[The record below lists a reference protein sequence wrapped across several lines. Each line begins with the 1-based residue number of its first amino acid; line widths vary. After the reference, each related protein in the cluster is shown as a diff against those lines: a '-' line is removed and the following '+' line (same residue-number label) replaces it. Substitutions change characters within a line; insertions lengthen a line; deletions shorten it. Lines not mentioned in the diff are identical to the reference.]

1 MLLPLSPI
9 PCASHGERVAYVE
22 LKGLNKSFAGK
33 PAVRDFRLSME
44 QGEFVSLLGPSG
56 CGKSTTLRM
65 IAGFEEPDSGE
76 VWLGDQNVLDLP
88 AHRRGMGMVFQSY
101 ALFPHLTAWGN
112 VAFGLRIAG
121 RAAGEIRRRVPELL
135 DLVSLREAAGQYPRQ
150 LSGGQQ
156 QRVALA
162 RALAIEP
169 RVLLLD
175 EPLSALDAVV
185 RVTLRE
191 EIRRIQS
198 ALGITTLY
206 VTHDQEEALAIS
218 DRVVVMRDGWVEQV
232 GTPEAVYAEPATRF
246 VASFIG
252 KMNQLSAVV
261 ESVREGRVRWGE
273 HRLAVSPAATV
284 RLAEGQAVL
293 VLVRP
298 EAIAVAPAGTE
309 GPTGENRLP
318 ATIELVTFLGPVTRL
333 SLEARGRQVLA
344 DVTTGDRGRF
354 QRGMPVQLAFPAAA
368 CRVQADEPAGG
379 PR

>member
-1 MLLPLSPI
+1 M
-9 PCASHGERVAYVE
+9 AYVE

-33 PAVRDFRLSME
+33 PAVREFGLSME
-44 QGEFVSLLGPSG
+44 KGEFVSLLGPSG

-65 IAGFEEPDSGE
+65 VAGFEEPDSGE
-76 VWLGDQNVLDLP
+76 VWLGDQDMLKLP
-88 AHRRGMGMVFQSY
+88 AHRRGMGMVFQNY
-101 ALFPHLTAWGN
+101 ALFPHLTAWSN

-121 RAAGEIRRRVPELL
+121 RPAGEIQRRVPELL
-135 DLVSLREAAGQYPRQ
+135 ELVGLREVGGQYPCQ

-198 ALGITTLY
+198 TLGITTLY

-218 DRVVVMRDGWVEQV
+218 DRVVVMRDGRVEQV
-232 GTPEAVYAEPATRF
+232 GTPQAVYAEPATRF
-246 VASFIG
+246 VATFIG
-252 KMNQLSAVV
+252 KMNQLPAVV
-261 ESVREGRVRWGE
+261 ERACEGRLRWGE
-273 HRLAVSPAATV
+273 HPVGVPPAAT
-284 RLAEGQAVL
+284 AWPSANQAVV

-298 EAIAVAPAGTE
+298 EAVAVAPAGAE
-309 GPTGENRLP
+309 RWAEEAGENRLP
-318 ATIELVTFLGPVTRL
+318 AIVELITFLGSVTRL
-333 SLEARGRQVLA
+333 SLETGGRRLLA
-344 DVTTGDRGRF
+344 DVTTSDRGRF
-354 QRGMPVQLAFPAAA
+354 QRGSPVELALPRAA
-368 CRVQADEPAGG
+368 CRVLADDSAGG
-379 PR
+379 LR

>member
-1 MLLPLSPI
+1 M
-9 PCASHGERVAYVE
+9 AYVK
-22 LKGLNKSFAGK
+22 LKQLNKTFVGK
-33 PAVRDFRLSME
+33 PAVRDFGLSME
-44 QGEFVSLLGPSG
+44 KGEFVSLLGPSG

-65 IAGFEEPDSGE
+65 VAGFEEPDSGE
-76 VWLGDQNVLDLP
+76 VWLGDQNVLALP
-88 AHRRGMGMVFQSY
+88 PHRRGMGMVFQSY
-101 ALFPHLTAWGN
+101 ALFPHLTAWNN

-121 RAAGEIRRRVPELL
+121 RPAAEIRRRVPELL
-135 DLVSLREAAGQYPRQ
+135 ELVGLREVAGQYPRQ

-246 VASFIG
+246 VATFIG
-252 KMNQLSAVV
+252 KVNQLAGVI
-261 ESVREGRVRWGE
+261 ERTREGRVRWGG
-273 HRLAVSPAATV
+273 RCLAVPPAATA
-284 RLAEGQAVL
+284 RLADGQAVV

-298 EAIAVAPAGTE
+298 EAVTVAPADAA
-309 GPTGENRLP
+309 GPAERAGENRVP
-318 ATIELVTFLGPVTRL
+318 ATVGIVTFLGSVTRL
-333 SLEARGRQVLA
+333 GLEAGGRRLLA
-344 DVTTGDRGRF
+344 DVTTDDRRRF
-354 QRGMPVQLAFPAAA
+354 QRGVPVQFVFPAAA
-368 CRVQADEPAGG
+368 CRVLADEPAGG

>member
-1 MLLPLSPI
+1 
-9 PCASHGERVAYVE
+9 VAYVE
-22 LKGLNKSFAGK
+22 LKGLNKTFAGK
-33 PAVRDFRLSME
+33 PAVRDFGLSME
-44 QGEFVSLLGPSG
+44 KGEFVSLLGPSG

-65 IAGFEEPDSGE
+65 VAGFEEPDSGQ
-76 VWLGDQNVLDLP
+76 VWLGDQNILELP
-88 AHRRGMGMVFQSY
+88 PHRRGMGMVFQSY
-101 ALFPHLTAWGN
+101 ALFPHLTAWNN

-121 RAAGEIRRRVPELL
+121 RPPGEIRRRVPELL
-135 DLVSLREAAGQYPRQ
+135 EMVGLREAGSMYPRQ

-156 QRVALA
+156 QRVALV

-232 GTPEAVYAEPATRF
+232 GTPEVVYAEPATRF

-252 KMNQLSAVV
+252 QMNQLSAVV
-261 ESVREGRVRWGE
+261 ERARDGQVRWGD
-273 HRLAVSPAATV
+273 HGLKVSPAATA
-284 RLAEGQAVL
+284 RLTEGQAVL

-298 EAIAVAPAGTE
+298 EEIEVVPADAE
-309 GPTGENRLP
+309 GPREQAGENRLP

-333 SLEARGRQVLA
+333 SLEAKGRRLLA
-344 DVTTGDRGRF
+344 DVATVDRGRF
-354 QRGMPVQLAFPAAA
+354 QRGVPVRLVFPAAA
-368 CRVQADEPAGG
+368 CRVMADESTGEPALAPRAGG

>member
-1 MLLPLSPI
+1 LPYI
-9 PCASHGERVAYVE
+9 E
-22 LKGLNKSFAGK
+22 LKGLNKSFVGK
-33 PAVRDFRLSME
+33 PAVREFGLTME
-44 QGEFVSLLGPSG
+44 KGEFVSLLGPSG

-65 IAGFEEPDSGE
+65 VAGFEEPDSGE
-76 VWLGDQNVLDLP
+76 VWLGGENVLNSP
-88 AHRRGMGMVFQSY
+88 PHRRGMGFVFQSY
-101 ALFPHLTAWGN
+101 ALFPHLTAWNN

-121 RAAGEIRRRVPELL
+121 RPAVEIRRRVVEMLELV
-135 DLVSLREAAGQYPRQ
+135 DLREAGNQYPRQ

-191 EIRRIQS
+191 EIRRIQTT
-198 ALGITTLY
+198 LGITTLY

-218 DRVVVMRDGWVEQV
+218 DRVVVMREGWVEQV

-246 VASFIG
+246 VATFIG
-252 KMNQLSAVV
+252 KMNQLPGLV
-261 ESVREGRVRWGE
+261 EDAEQGRVLWGS
-273 HRLAVSPAATV
+273 HRLAVPPDATAGLAA
-284 RLAEGQAVL
+284 GQGVL

-298 EAIAVAPAGTE
+298 EAITVTPATPG
-309 GPTGENRLP
+309 GPAEPAGENRVP
-318 ATIELVTFLGPVTRL
+318 ASIEILTFLGSVTRL
-333 SLEARGRQVLA
+333 SLEVGGRRLLA
-344 DVTTGDRGRF
+344 DVTTGDRDRF
-354 QRGMPVQLAFPAAA
+354 RRGEPVQLAFPVAA
-368 CRVQADEPAGG
+368 CRVLAEQPGGG

>member
-1 MLLPLSPI
+1 M
-9 PCASHGERVAYVE
+9 AYVE
-22 LKGLNKSFAGK
+22 LKGLNKTFAGN

-44 QGEFVSLLGPSG
+44 KGEFVSLLGPSG

-65 IAGFEEPDSGE
+65 VAGFEEPDSGE
-76 VWLGDQNVLDLP
+76 VWLGDQNLLDLP
-88 AHRRGMGMVFQSY
+88 PHRRGMGMVFQSY
-101 ALFPHLTAWGN
+101 ALFPHLTAWNN

-121 RAAGEIRRRVPELL
+121 RPAAEIRRRVPELL
-135 DLVSLREAAGQYPRQ
+135 ELVGLREAGGQYPRQ

-218 DRVVVMRDGWVEQV
+218 DRVVVMRDGGVEQV

-246 VASFIG
+246 VATFIG
-252 KMNQLSAVV
+252 KMNQLAGVV
-261 ESVREGRVRWGE
+261 ECAREGRVRWGDQP
-273 HRLAVSPAATV
+273 LAVSPAASA
-284 RLAEGQAVL
+284 RLADGQAVV

-298 EAIAVAPAGTE
+298 EAVAVTPADAK
-309 GPTGENRLP
+309 GPTEAAGENRIA
-318 ATIELVTFLGPVTRL
+318 ATVELVTFLGPVTRL
-333 SLEARGRQVLA
+333 SLEAGGRRLLV
-344 DVTTGDRGRF
+344 DMTTADRGRF
-354 QRGMPVQLAFPAAA
+354 QRGLPVRLVFPAAA
-368 CRVQADEPAGG
+368 CRVLADESAGG
-379 PR
+379 PARAPRAGGPW

>member
-1 MLLPLSPI
+1 MLRPLSVI

-22 LKGLNKSFAGK
+22 LKGLKKSFAGK

-44 QGEFVSLLGPSG
+44 KGEFVSRLGPSG

-76 VWLGDQNVLDLP
+76 VWLDDQNVLDLP
-88 AHRRGMGMVFQSY
+88 PHRRGMGMVFQRY
-101 ALFPHLTAWGN
+101 ALFPHLTAWNN

-121 RAAGEIRRRVPELL
+121 RPAGEIRRRVPELL
-135 DLVSLREAAGQYPRQ
+135 ELVGLGEAGGRYPRQ
-150 LSGGQQ
+150 LSGGEQ

-252 KMNQLSAVV
+252 KMNQLSAIV
-261 ESVREGRVRWGE
+261 ERAREGRVRWGD
-273 HRLAVSPAATV
+273 HGLMVPPAATA
-284 RLAEGQAVL
+284 RLAEGQAVM
-293 VLVRP
+293 VLIRP
-298 EAIAVAPAGTE
+298 EAIAVTPADAMRPMEQAGQ
-309 GPTGENRLP
+309 NR
-318 ATIELVTFLGPVTRL
+318 
-333 SLEARGRQVLA
+333 VLA
-344 DVTTGDRGRF
+344 G
-354 QRGMPVQLAFPAAA
+354 
-368 CRVQADEPAGG
+368 
-379 PR
+379 

>member
-1 MLLPLSPI
+1 M
-9 PCASHGERVAYVE
+9 AYVE
-22 LKGLNKSFAGK
+22 LKGLNKTFAGK

-44 QGEFVSLLGPSG
+44 KGEFVSLLGPSG

-65 IAGFEEPDSGE
+65 VAGFEEPDSGE
-76 VWLGDQNVLDLP
+76 VWLGDRNVLDLP
-88 AHRRGMGMVFQSY
+88 PHRRGMGMVFQSY
-101 ALFPHLTAWGN
+101 ALFPHLTAWNN

-121 RAAGEIRRRVPELL
+121 RPAGEIGRRVPELL
-135 DLVSLREAAGQYPRQ
+135 ELVGLREAGGRYPRQ
-150 LSGGQQ
+150 LSGGEQ

-185 RVTLRE
+185 RVSLRE

-232 GTPEAVYAEPATRF
+232 GSPEAVYAEPATRF
-246 VASFIG
+246 VATFIG
-252 KMNQLSAVV
+252 KMNQLAGVL
-261 ESVREGRVRWGE
+261 ERAREGRVRWGDQ
-273 HRLAVSPAATV
+273 HLAVPPAATA
-284 RLAEGQAVL
+284 RLADGQAVV

-298 EAIAVAPAGTE
+298 EAVAVAPDHARLPAGQA
-309 GPTGENRLP
+309 GENRVP
-318 ATIELVTFLGPVTRL
+318 ATVELVTFLGPVTRL
-333 SLEARGRQVLA
+333 SLEAGGRRLLV
-344 DVTTGDRGRF
+344 DVTAADRGRF
-354 QRGMPVQLAFPAAA
+354 QRGAPVQLLFPAAA
-368 CRVQADEPAGG
+368 CRVVAEETPGG
-379 PR
+379 PQ

>member
-1 MLLPLSPI
+1 
-9 PCASHGERVAYVE
+9 VAYVE
-22 LKGLNKSFAGK
+22 LKSLNKTFAGK
-33 PAVRDFRLSME
+33 PAVRDFGLKME
-44 QGEFVSLLGPSG
+44 KGEFVSLLGPSG

-65 IAGFEEPDSGE
+65 VAGFEEPDSGE
-76 VWLGDQNVLDLP
+76 VWLGDQNLLALP
-88 AHRRGMGMVFQSY
+88 PHRRGMGMVFQSY
-101 ALFPHLTAWGN
+101 ALFPHLTAWNN

-121 RAAGEIRRRVPELL
+121 RPAGEIRRRVPELL
-135 DLVSLREAAGQYPRQ
+135 DLVGLREAGDRYPRQ

-218 DRVVVMRDGWVEQV
+218 DRVVVMRDGWMEQV
-232 GTPEAVYAEPATRF
+232 GTPESVYAEPATRF

-252 KMNQLSAVV
+252 KMNQLAGVV
-261 ESVREGRVRWGE
+261 ESAREGRVRWGDQPF
-273 HRLAVSPAATV
+273 AVPPAATA
-284 RLAEGQAVL
+284 RLADGQTVM

-298 EAIAVAPAGTE
+298 EAIAVAPADAV
-309 GPTGENRLP
+309 GPREQAGEVRVL
-318 ATIELVTFLGPVTRL
+318 ATVEMVTFLGSVTRL
-333 SLEARGRQVLA
+333 SLEAGGRRLFV
-344 DVTTGDRGRF
+344 DVTTGEHGRF
-354 QRGMPVQLAFPAAA
+354 QRGAPVQLAFPAAV
-368 CRVQADEPAGG
+368 CRVLADDSPGEPARALRAGEM
-379 PR
+379 R

>member
-1 MLLPLSPI
+1 LPYL
-9 PCASHGERVAYVE
+9 E

-33 PAVRDFRLSME
+33 PAVREFGLTME
-44 QGEFVSLLGPSG
+44 RGEFVSLLGPSG

-65 IAGFEEPDSGE
+65 VAGFEEPDSGE
-76 VWLGDQNVLDLP
+76 VRLAGEDVLASP
-88 AHRRGMGMVFQSY
+88 PHRRGMGFVFQSY
-101 ALFPHLTAWGN
+101 ALFPHLTAWNN

-121 RAAGEIRRRVPELL
+121 RPAGEIRRRVEEMLELV
-135 DLVSLREAAGQYPRQ
+135 DLREAGGQYPRQ

-198 ALGITTLY
+198 ALGITAVY

-218 DRVVVMRDGWVEQV
+218 DRVVVMREGRVEQV

-246 VASFIG
+246 VATFIG
-252 KMNQLSAVV
+252 KMNQLPGLV
-261 ESVREGRVRWGE
+261 EDARQGHIRWGS
-273 HRLAVSPAATV
+273 HRVTVPPEATAGLAA
-284 RLAEGQAVL
+284 GQPVV

-298 EAIAVAPAGTE
+298 EAITISPVQSGPAGE
-309 GPTGENRLP
+309 ARENRAS
-318 ATIELVTFLGPVTRL
+318 ATLGIPTFLGSVTRL
-333 SLEARGRQVLA
+333 SLEVGNQRLLA
-344 DVTTGDRGRF
+344 DVTTGDRDRF
-354 QRGMPVQLAFPAAA
+354 RRGEPVHLAFPAAA
-368 CRVQADEPAGG
+368 CRVLPEPPGG
-379 PR
+379 GLR

>member
-1 MLLPLSPI
+1 
-9 PCASHGERVAYVE
+9 VAYVE

-135 DLVSLREAAGQYPRQ
+135 DLVGLGEAAGQYPRQ

-232 GTPEAVYAEPATRF
+232 GTPEAVYAQPATRF

-252 KMNQLSAVV
+252 KMNQLAGVV
-261 ESVREGRVRWGE
+261 EGAREGRVRWGE
-273 HRLAVSPAATV
+273 HRLAIPPAATAG
-284 RLAEGQAVL
+284 LADGQAVL
-293 VLVRP
+293 VMVRP
-298 EAIAVAPAGTE
+298 EAIAVAPVGAE
-309 GPTGENRLP
+309 GPPGENRLP
-318 ATIELVTFLGPVTRL
+318 ATVELVTFLGPVTRL
-333 SLEARGRQVLA
+333 SLQTGGRQVLA

-368 CRVQADEPAGG
+368 CRLVADESARGL
-379 PR
+379 R

>member
-1 MLLPLSPI
+1 
-9 PCASHGERVAYVE
+9 VAYVE
-22 LKGLNKSFAGK
+22 LKTLNKTFAGK
-33 PAVRDFRLSME
+33 PAVRDFGLSME
-44 QGEFVSLLGPSG
+44 KGEFVSLLGPSG

-65 IAGFEEPDSGE
+65 VAGFEEPDSGE

-88 AHRRGMGMVFQSY
+88 PHRRGMGMVFQSY
-101 ALFPHLTAWGN
+101 ALFPHLTAWNN

-121 RAAGEIRRRVPELL
+121 RPAGEIRRRVPELL
-135 DLVSLREAAGQYPRQ
+135 ELVGLREAGGQYPRQ

-232 GTPEAVYAEPATRF
+232 GTPQAIYAEPATRF
-246 VASFIG
+246 VATFIG
-252 KMNQLSAVV
+252 KMNQLVAVV
-261 ESVREGRVRWGE
+261 ACAREGRVRWGDLSLTVPPASTA
-273 HRLAVSPAATV
+273 RLAD
-284 RLAEGQAVL
+284 GQGVV

-298 EAIAVAPAGTE
+298 EALAVVPAAAEGPAGRA
-309 GPTGENRLP
+309 GENRVA
-318 ATIELVTFLGPVTRL
+318 ATVEIVTFLGPVTRL
-333 SLEARGRQVLA
+333 GLEARGGRLLA
-344 DVTTGDRGRF
+344 DVTTDDRCRF
-354 QRGMPVQLAFPAAA
+354 QRGVSVQLVFPAAA
-368 CRVQADEPAGG
+368 CRVLVEESTGG

>member
-1 MLLPLSPI
+1 
-9 PCASHGERVAYVE
+9 VAYVE
-22 LKGLNKSFAGK
+22 LKRLNKTFAGK
-33 PAVRDFRLSME
+33 PAVRDFQLSMV

-65 IAGFEEPDSGE
+65 VAGFEEPDSGE
-76 VWLGDQNVLDLP
+76 VWLGDQNMLALP
-88 AHRRGMGMVFQSY
+88 PHRRGMGMVFQSY
-101 ALFPHLTAWGN
+101 ALFPHLTAWNN

-121 RAAGEIRRRVPELL
+121 RPAGEIQRRVPELL
-135 DLVSLREAAGQYPRQ
+135 ELVGLGEAGGRYPRQ

-232 GTPEAVYAEPATRF
+232 GTPESVYAEPATWF

-252 KMNQLSAVV
+252 KMNQLAGVIESA
-261 ESVREGRVRWGE
+261 REGRVRWGDRPLE
-273 HRLAVSPAATV
+273 VPPAATA
-284 RLAEGQAVL
+284 RLADGQAVM

-298 EAIAVAPAGTE
+298 EAIAVAPADAV
-309 GPTGENRLP
+309 GPRERAGEIRVL
-318 ATIELVTFLGPVTRL
+318 ATVEMVTFLGSVTRL
-333 SLEARGRQVLA
+333 SLEAGGRRLFV
-344 DVTTGDRGRF
+344 DVTTGEHGHF
-354 QRGMPVQLAFPAAA
+354 QRGAPVRLAFPAAV
-368 CRVQADEPAGG
+368 CRVLADESPGGPARAPQAGG
-379 PR
+379 TR

>member
-1 MLLPLSPI
+1 M
-9 PCASHGERVAYVE
+9 AYVE

-33 PAVRDFRLSME
+33 PAVRDFRLTME
-44 QGEFVSLLGPSG
+44 KGEFVSLLGPSG

-76 VWLGDQNVLDLP
+76 VWLGTQNVLDLP
-88 AHRRGMGMVFQSY
+88 PHRRGMGMVFQSY

-121 RAAGEIRRRVPELL
+121 RPVGEIRQRVPELL
-135 DLVSLREAAGQYPRQ
+135 ELVGLRETAGQYPRQ

-198 ALGITTLY
+198 GLGITTLY

-246 VASFIG
+246 VATFIG
-252 KMNQLSAVV
+252 KMNQLRAVV
-261 ESVREGRVRWGE
+261 EIAREGRLRWGE
-273 HRLAVSPAATV
+273 HRLAVPPAATA
-284 RLAEGQAVL
+284 RLADGQAVL

-298 EAIAVAPAGTE
+298 EAIAVVPDRAEGPAE
-309 GPTGENRLP
+309 PTGENRLW
-318 ATIELVTFLGPVTRL
+318 ANVELVTFLGPVTRL
-333 SLEARGRQVLA
+333 SLEAEGGRLVA

-354 QRGMPVQLAFPAAA
+354 QRGMPVQIAFPAAA
-368 CRVQADEPAGG
+368 CRVLGDDPAGG
-379 PR
+379 PAGAPRAGGPR

>member
-1 MLLPLSPI
+1 M
-9 PCASHGERVAYVE
+9 AYVE

-44 QGEFVSLLGPSG
+44 KGEFVSLLGPSG

-65 IAGFEEPDSGE
+65 VAGFEEPDSGE
-76 VWLGDQNVLDLP
+76 VRLGDQNLLDLP
-88 AHRRGMGMVFQSY
+88 PHRRGMGMVFQSY
-101 ALFPHLTAWGN
+101 ALFPHLTAWNN

-121 RAAGEIRRRVPELL
+121 RPAAEIRRRVPELL
-135 DLVSLREAAGQYPRQ
+135 ELVGLREAGGQYPRQ

-162 RALAIEP
+162 RARAIEP

-191 EIRRIQS
+191 EIRRIQT

-218 DRVVVMRDGWVEQV
+218 DRVVVMHDGGVEQV

-246 VASFIG
+246 VATFIG
-252 KMNQLSAVV
+252 KINQLMGVV
-261 ESVREGRVRWGE
+261 ERAAEGWVRWGN
-273 HRLAVSPAATV
+273 HRLAVPSPATAG
-284 RLAEGQAVL
+284 LADGSEVV

-298 EAIAVAPAGTE
+298 EAVVVAPPGAG
-309 GPTGENRLP
+309 GPIGDNRVP
-318 ATIELVTFLGPVTRL
+318 ASVEIVTFLGPVTRL
-333 SLEARGRQVLA
+333 SLTIDGRPFVA
-344 DVTTGDRGRF
+344 DVTTGDRGHF
-354 QRGMPVQLAFPAAA
+354 HRGAPVQIVFPAAA
-368 CRVQADEPAGG
+368 CRVLTADRAGG

>member
-1 MLLPLSPI
+1 M
-9 PCASHGERVAYVE
+9 AYVE
-22 LKGLNKSFAGK
+22 LKSLNKSFAGK

-44 QGEFVSLLGPSG
+44 KGEFVSLLGPSG

-65 IAGFEEPDSGE
+65 VAGFEEPDSGE
-76 VWLGDQNVLDLP
+76 VWLGTQNVLDLP
-88 AHRRGMGMVFQSY
+88 PHRRGMGMVFQSY
-101 ALFPHLTAWGN
+101 ALFPHLTAWNN

-121 RAAGEIRRRVPELL
+121 RPAAEIRRRVPELL
-135 DLVSLREAAGQYPRQ
+135 ELVGLREAEGQYPRQ

-185 RVTLRE
+185 RVTLRD
-191 EIRRIQS
+191 EIRRIQT

-232 GTPEAVYAEPATRF
+232 GTPETVYAEPATRF
-246 VASFIG
+246 VATFIG
-252 KMNQLSAVV
+252 KINQLAGVV
-261 ESVREGRVRWGE
+261 ERAAEGRVRWGDHLVTVPPE
-273 HRLAVSPAATV
+273 ATAGLVDGKAVV
-284 RLAEGQAVL
+284 

-298 EAIAVAPAGTE
+298 EAVAVVPAGAE
-309 GPTGENRLP
+309 GSPGENRLP
-318 ATIELVTFLGPVTRL
+318 ATIQLVTFLGPVIRL
-333 SLEARGRQVLA
+333 SLEAGGRQFLV
-344 DVTTGDRGRF
+344 DITTGDRGRF
-354 QRGMPVQLAFPAAA
+354 QRGAPVQLVFPAAA
-368 CRVQADEPAGG
+368 CRVLGDESAGG
-379 PR
+379 GR

>member
-1 MLLPLSPI
+1 
-9 PCASHGERVAYVE
+9 VAYVE
-22 LKGLNKSFAGK
+22 LKSLNKSFAGK

-44 QGEFVSLLGPSG
+44 KGEFVSLLGPSG

-65 IAGFEEPDSGE
+65 IAGFEAPDSGE
-76 VWLGDQNVLDLP
+76 VWLGTQNVLDLP
-88 AHRRGMGMVFQSY
+88 PHRRGMGMVFQSY
-101 ALFPHLTAWGN
+101 ALFPHLTAWNN

-121 RAAGEIRRRVPELL
+121 RPAAEIRRRVPELL
-135 DLVSLREAAGQYPRQ
+135 DLVGLREAGGQYPRQ

-185 RVTLRE
+185 RVTLRD
-191 EIRRIQS
+191 EIRRIQT

-246 VASFIG
+246 VATFIG
-252 KMNQLSAVV
+252 KINQLAGVV
-261 ESVREGRVRWGE
+261 ECAVEGRVRWGD
-273 HRLAVSPAATV
+273 HVVTVPPAATAGLV
-284 RLAEGQAVL
+284 DGEAVV

-298 EAIAVAPAGTE
+298 EAVAVVPAGAE
-309 GPTGENRLP
+309 GSPGENRVP
-318 ATIELVTFLGPVTRL
+318 ATIQLVTFLGPVTRL
-333 SLEARGRQVLA
+333 SLEAGGRQFLV
-344 DVTTGDRGRF
+344 DITTGDRGRF
-354 QRGMPVQLAFPAAA
+354 LRGVPVHLVFPAAA
-368 CRVQADEPAGG
+368 CRVLADESAGG
-379 PR
+379 ER

>member
-1 MLLPLSPI
+1 MLLPLSAV
-9 PCASHGERVAYVE
+9 PCAPLVRGPNDGGGRVAYVE
-22 LKGLNKSFAGK
+22 LRSLNKAFAGK

-44 QGEFVSLLGPSG
+44 KGEFVSRLGPSG

-76 VWLGDQNVLDLP
+76 VWLGDQNMLDLP
-88 AHRRGMGMVFQSY
+88 PHRRGMGMVFQSY
-101 ALFPHLTAWGN
+101 ALFPHLTAWNN
-112 VAFGLRIAG
+112 VAFGLRIAS
-121 RAAGEIRRRVPELL
+121 RPAGEIRRRVPELL
-135 DLVSLREAAGQYPRQ
+135 ELVGLREAGGQYPRQ

-246 VASFIG
+246 VAAFIG
-252 KMNQLSAVV
+252 KMNQLTGVV
-261 ESVREGRVRWGE
+261 ERAREGRVRWGE
-273 HRLAVSPAATV
+273 HCLAVPPAATD
-284 RLAEGQAVL
+284 RLSEGQVVL

-298 EAIAVAPAGTE
+298 EAIGVALAGAE
-309 GPTGENRLP
+309 GPTGETL
-318 ATIELVTFLGPVTRL
+318 
-333 SLEARGRQVLA
+333 
-344 DVTTGDRGRF
+344 
-354 QRGMPVQLAFPAAA
+354 
-368 CRVQADEPAGG
+368 
-379 PR
+379 

>member
-1 MLLPLSPI
+1 M
-9 PCASHGERVAYVE
+9 AYVE
-22 LKGLNKSFAGK
+22 LRSLNKTFAGK

-44 QGEFVSLLGPSG
+44 KGEFVSLLGPSG

-76 VWLGDQNVLDLP
+76 VWLGDQNMLDLP
-88 AHRRGMGMVFQSY
+88 PHRRGMGMVFQSY
-101 ALFPHLTAWGN
+101 ALFPHLTAWHN

-121 RAAGEIRRRVPELL
+121 RPAAEIRRRVPELL
-135 DLVSLREAAGQYPRQ
+135 ELVGLGETGGRYPRQ
-150 LSGGQQ
+150 LSGGEQ

-246 VASFIG
+246 VAAFIG
-252 KMNQLSAVV
+252 KMNQLTGVV
-261 ESVREGRVRWGE
+261 ECAREGRIRWGD
-273 HRLAVSPAATV
+273 HRLAVPPTATA
-284 RLAEGQAVL
+284 RMAEGQAVL
-293 VLVRP
+293 VLIRP
-298 EAIAVAPAGTE
+298 EVIAVEPADAE
-309 GPTGENRLP
+309 GPTEQAGENRVP
-318 ATIELVTFLGPVTRL
+318 ATVEIVTFLGPVTRL
-333 SLEARGRQVLA
+333 SLDATGRRLFVDMTTA
-344 DVTTGDRGRF
+344 DRARF
-354 QRGMPVQLAFPAAA
+354 QRGLPVQLVFPAAG
-368 CRVQADEPAGG
+368 CRVLADESAGEPARAPRTGG

>member
-1 MLLPLSPI
+1 M
-9 PCASHGERVAYVE
+9 AYVE
-22 LKGLNKSFAGK
+22 LKGLTKSFAGK
-33 PAVRDFRLSME
+33 PAVRDFGLCME

-65 IAGFEEPDSGE
+65 VAGFEEPDSGE
-76 VWLGDQNVLDLP
+76 VWLGGQNMLALP
-88 AHRRGMGMVFQSY
+88 PHRRGMGMVFQSY
-101 ALFPHLTAWGN
+101 ALFPHLTAWNN

-121 RAAGEIRRRVPELL
+121 RPVAEIRRRVPELL
-135 DLVSLREAAGQYPRQ
+135 ELVGLSEAGGRYPRQ

-198 ALGITTLY
+198 SLGITTLY

-232 GTPEAVYAEPATRF
+232 GTPETVYAEPATRF

-252 KMNQLSAVV
+252 KMNQLTGILESA
-261 ESVREGRVRWGE
+261 REGRVRWGDQ
-273 HRLAVSPAATV
+273 HLAVPPAATA
-284 RLAEGQAVL
+284 RLDDGQAVM

-298 EAIAVAPAGTE
+298 EAITAAPADAV
-309 GPTGENRLP
+309 GPAEPVGENRVP
-318 ATIELVTFLGPVTRL
+318 ASVEMVTFLGSVTRL
-333 SLEARGRQVLA
+333 SLETGGRRLFV

-354 QRGMPVQLAFPAAA
+354 QRGAPVQLAFPAAA
-368 CRVQADEPAGG
+368 CRVLGDEAAGEPGRWRQAGG

>member
-1 MLLPLSPI
+1 
-9 PCASHGERVAYVE
+9 VAYVE
-22 LKGLNKSFAGK
+22 LKSLSKTFAGK
-33 PAVRDFRLSME
+33 PAVRDFQLSME

-65 IAGFEEPDSGE
+65 VAGFEEPDSGE
-76 VWLGDQNVLDLP
+76 VWLGDQNMLALP
-88 AHRRGMGMVFQSY
+88 PHRRGMGMVFQSY
-101 ALFPHLTAWGN
+101 ALFPHLTAWNN
-112 VAFGLRIAG
+112 VAFGLRIAS
-121 RAAGEIRRRVPELL
+121 RPAGEIRRRVPELL
-135 DLVSLREAAGQYPRQ
+135 DLVGLGEAGDRYPRQ

-232 GTPEAVYAEPATRF
+232 GTPESVYAEPATRF

-252 KMNQLSAVV
+252 KMNQLAGVLESA
-261 ESVREGRVRWGE
+261 REGRVRWGDCLLTVPPADTA
-273 HRLAVSPAATV
+273 RLAD
-284 RLAEGQAVL
+284 GQEVM

-298 EAIAVAPAGTE
+298 EAITVAPAADV
-309 GPTGENRLP
+309 GPGEQAGETVVP
-318 ATIELVTFLGPVTRL
+318 ATVEMVTFLGSVTRL
-333 SLEARGRQVLA
+333 SLEAGGRRLFV
-344 DVTTGDRGRF
+344 DVTTGGPGRF
-354 QRGMPVQLAFPAAA
+354 QRGACVQLVFSAAA
-368 CRVQADEPAGG
+368 CRVLADESSPGGPARAPQAGG
-379 PR
+379 TR

>member
-1 MLLPLSPI
+1 
-9 PCASHGERVAYVE
+9 VTYVE
-22 LKGLNKSFAGK
+22 LKSLNKTFAGK

-44 QGEFVSLLGPSG
+44 KGEFVSLLGPSG

-65 IAGFEEPDSGE
+65 VAGFEAPDSGE

-88 AHRRGMGMVFQSY
+88 PHRRGMGMVFQSY
-101 ALFPHLTAWGN
+101 ALFPHLTAWNN

-121 RAAGEIRRRVPELL
+121 RPAGEIRRRVPELL
-135 DLVSLREAAGQYPRQ
+135 ELVGLREAGGQYPRQ

-198 ALGITTLY
+198 TLGITTLY

-218 DRVVVMRDGWVEQV
+218 DRVVVMRDGGVEQV

-246 VASFIG
+246 VATFIG
-252 KMNQLSAVV
+252 KMNQLTCVV
-261 ESVREGRVRWGE
+261 ERAREGRVRWGD
-273 HRLAVSPAATV
+273 HRLAVPPAATA
-284 RLAEGQAVL
+284 RLADGQAAV

-298 EAIAVAPAGTE
+298 EAVAVAAADAE
-309 GPTGENRLP
+309 GPAGENRVS

-333 SLEARGRQVLA
+333 SLDVGGRRLLV
-344 DVTTGDRGRF
+344 DITTGDRGRF
-354 QRGMPVQLAFPAAA
+354 PRGVSVHLVFPAAA
-368 CRVQADEPAGG
+368 CRVLADEASGE

>member
-1 MLLPLSPI
+1 M
-9 PCASHGERVAYVE
+9 GYVE

-33 PAVRDFRLSME
+33 PAVRDFGLSME
-44 QGEFVSLLGPSG
+44 KGEFVSLLGPSG

-135 DLVSLREAAGQYPRQ
+135 DLVGLREVAGQYPRQ

-232 GTPEAVYAEPATRF
+232 GTPEAVYAQPATRF

-252 KMNQLSAVV
+252 KMNQLPAIV
-261 ESVREGRVRWGE
+261 ESAREGRVRWGE
-273 HRLAVSPAATV
+273 HYLAVPPAATV
-284 RLAEGQAVL
+284 RHAEGQAVL

-298 EAIAVAPAGTE
+298 EAIAVAPADAE
-309 GPTGENRLP
+309 SPTGENRFP
-318 ATIELVTFLGPVTRL
+318 ATVELVTFLGPVTRL
-333 SLEARGRQVLA
+333 SLEARGQRLLA
-344 DVTTGDRGRF
+344 DVTTADRSRF

-368 CRVQADEPAGG
+368 CRVQADGATGG
-379 PR
+379 LR

>member
-1 MLLPLSPI
+1 M
-9 PCASHGERVAYVE
+9 
-22 LKGLNKSFAGK
+22 
-33 PAVRDFRLSME
+33 
-44 QGEFVSLLGPSG
+44 
-56 CGKSTTLRM
+56 
-65 IAGFEEPDSGE
+65 
-76 VWLGDQNVLDLP
+76 
-88 AHRRGMGMVFQSY
+88 
-101 ALFPHLTAWGN
+101 
-112 VAFGLRIAG
+112 
-121 RAAGEIRRRVPELL
+121 
-135 DLVSLREAAGQYPRQ
+135 
-150 LSGGQQ
+150 
-156 QRVALA
+156 ALA

-198 ALGITTLY
+198 ALGITTVY

-246 VASFIG
+246 VATFIG
-252 KMNQLSAVV
+252 KMNQLAGVV
-261 ESVREGRVRWGE
+261 ERAREGRVRWGD
-273 HRLAVSPAATV
+273 HRLVVPPAATA
-284 RLAEGQAVL
+284 RLADGQAVV

-298 EAIAVAPAGTE
+298 EAIAVAPADAE

-318 ATIELVTFLGPVTRL
+318 ATVELVTFLGPVTRL
-333 SLEARGRQVLA
+333 RLEARGQRLLA
-344 DVTTGDRGRF
+344 DVATADRSRF

>member
-1 MLLPLSPI
+1 
-9 PCASHGERVAYVE
+9 VAYVE
-22 LKGLNKSFAGK
+22 LKGLNKTFAGN

-44 QGEFVSLLGPSG
+44 KGEFVSLLGPSG

-65 IAGFEEPDSGE
+65 VAGFEEPDSGE
-76 VWLGDQNVLDLP
+76 VWLGDQNLLDLP
-88 AHRRGMGMVFQSY
+88 PHRRGMGMVFQSY
-101 ALFPHLTAWGN
+101 ALFPHLTAWNN

-121 RAAGEIRRRVPELL
+121 RPAAEIRRRVPALL
-135 DLVSLREAAGQYPRQ
+135 DLVGLREAGGQYPRQ

-185 RVTLRE
+185 RMTLRE

-218 DRVVVMRDGWVEQV
+218 DRVVVMRDGGVEQV

-246 VASFIG
+246 VATFIG
-252 KMNQLSAVV
+252 KMNQLAGVV
-261 ESVREGRVRWGE
+261 ECAQEGRVRWGDQP
-273 HRLAVSPAATV
+273 LAVSPAASA
-284 RLAEGQAVL
+284 RLADGQAVV

-298 EAIAVAPAGTE
+298 EAVAVTPADAKGATE
-309 GPTGENRLP
+309 QAGENRVA
-318 ATIELVTFLGPVTRL
+318 ATVDIVTFLGPVTRL
-333 SLEARGRQVLA
+333 SLEAGGRQLLA

-354 QRGMPVQLAFPAAA
+354 QRGVPVQLVFPAAA
-368 CRVQADEPAGG
+368 CRVLADEASGE

>member
-1 MLLPLSPI
+1 M
-9 PCASHGERVAYVE
+9 AYVE
-22 LKGLNKSFAGK
+22 LKGLNKAFAGK
-33 PAVRDFRLSME
+33 PAVRNFGLSME
-44 QGEFVSLLGPSG
+44 KGEFVSLLGPSG

-65 IAGFEEPDSGE
+65 VAGFEEPDSGE
-76 VWLGDQNVLDLP
+76 VRLGDQNMLDLP
-88 AHRRGMGMVFQSY
+88 PHRRGMGMVFQNY
-101 ALFPHLTAWGN
+101 ALFPHLTAWNN

-121 RAAGEIRRRVPELL
+121 RPVGEIRRRVPELL
-135 DLVSLREAAGQYPRQ
+135 ELVGLREAGGQYPRQ

-185 RVTLRE
+185 RVMLRE

-232 GTPEAVYAEPATRF
+232 GTPEDVYAEPATRF
-246 VASFIG
+246 VATFIG
-252 KMNQLSAVV
+252 KINQLVGVV
-261 ESVREGRVRWGE
+261 EGTQEGWVRWGE
-273 HRLAVSPAATV
+273 HRLAVSPAVTSTL
-284 RLAEGQAVL
+284 RDGQAVV

-298 EAIAVAPAGTE
+298 EAVTLAPVDAE
-309 GPTGENRLP
+309 GAIGENRVP
-318 ATIELVTFLGPVTRL
+318 ATIEIVTFLGPVTRL
-333 SLEARGRQVLA
+333 SLTASGQHIVV
-344 DVTTGDRGRF
+344 DVTTGDRSRF
-354 QRGMPVQLAFPAAA
+354 QRGKLVQLVVPAAA
-368 CRVQADEPAGG
+368 CRVLAGESAGG
-379 PR
+379 LR

>member
-1 MLLPLSPI
+1 M
-9 PCASHGERVAYVE
+9 AYVE
-22 LKGLNKSFAGK
+22 LKNLNKAFAGK
-33 PAVRDFRLSME
+33 PAVRDFRLSLE
-44 QGEFVSLLGPSG
+44 KGEFVSLLGPSG

-65 IAGFEEPDSGE
+65 VAGFEEPDSGE
-76 VWLGDQNVLDLP
+76 VWLGDQNVLEVP
-88 AHRRGMGMVFQSY
+88 PHRRGMGMVFQSY
-101 ALFPHLTAWGN
+101 ALFPHLTAWNN

-121 RAAGEIRRRVPELL
+121 RPAGEIRRRVAELL
-135 DLVSLREAAGQYPRQ
+135 ELVGLREAAGQYPRQ

-218 DRVVVMRDGWVEQV
+218 DRVVVMREGWVEQV
-232 GTPEAVYAEPATRF
+232 GTPEAVYAEPATQF

-252 KMNQLSAVV
+252 KMNQLPGVV
-261 ESVREGRVRWGE
+261 ERAGEGWVRWGDR
-273 HRLAVSPAATV
+273 RLVVPPAATAG
-284 RLAEGQAVL
+284 LAEGRAVV

-298 EAIAVAPAGTE
+298 EAVAVAPADAGSAV
-309 GPTGENRLP
+309 PAAGENRVP
-318 ATIELVTFLGPVTRL
+318 ASIDIVTFLGPLTRL
-333 SLEARGRQVLA
+333 SLQAGGQRLLA
-344 DVTTGDRGRF
+344 DLTAGDRGRL
-354 QRGMPVQLAFPAAA
+354 QRGATVQLVFPAAA
-368 CRVQADEPAGG
+368 CRLVAGESAG
-379 PR
+379 ARR

>member
-1 MLLPLSPI
+1 M
-9 PCASHGERVAYVE
+9 AYVE
-22 LKGLNKSFAGK
+22 LKSLNKTFAGK
-33 PAVRDFRLSME
+33 PAVRDFGLSME
-44 QGEFVSLLGPSG
+44 KGEFVSLLGPSG

-76 VWLGDQNVLDLP
+76 VWLEDQNMLELP
-88 AHRRGMGMVFQSY
+88 PHRRGMGMVFQSY
-101 ALFPHLTAWGN
+101 ALFPHLTAWNN

-121 RAAGEIRRRVPELL
+121 RPPGEIRRRVPELL
-135 DLVSLREAAGQYPRQ
+135 ELVGLGEAGNQYPRQ

-185 RVTLRE
+185 RVALRE

-198 ALGITTLY
+198 DLGITTLY

-218 DRVVVMRDGWVEQV
+218 DRVVVMRDGCVEQV

-252 KMNQLSAVV
+252 KMNQLSVIV
-261 ESVREGRVRWGE
+261 ERAQEGRVRWGDYS
-273 HRLAVSPAATV
+273 LLVPPAATA
-284 RLAEGQAVL
+284 RLTEGQGVL

-298 EAIAVAPAGTE
+298 EGIAVW
-309 GPTGENRLP
+309 PTDAERPMEQAGENCVP

-333 SLEARGRQVLA
+333 SLEARGRRLLA
-344 DVTTGDRGRF
+344 DVTTADRSRF
-354 QRGMPVQLAFPAAA
+354 QRGVPVRLVFPAAA
-368 CRVQADEPAGG
+368 CLVMADEPTGEPARSPRAGG